1 LPAVPG
7 DDWNQPACRGVKVPF
22 LTRLGVRRGTQGDI
36 MHRISAALAC
46 LAVVVTVGCGTA
58 QATTQRHPTPLP
70 CPRANNVI
78 TQADSGKTYCVRV
91 GGQVTIILHSTQK
104 NLWRE
109 PLASGNVLEGVPNGA
124 ASLVEGATGVWYK
137 ATRPG
142 RSVVTSVRPP
152 CRAAANSAGT
162 SYPVKSCAL
171 KDRFTVTII
180 AS

>member
-1 LPAVPG
+1 
-7 DDWNQPACRGVKVPF
+7 
-22 LTRLGVRRGTQGDI
+22 
-36 MHRISAALAC
+36 MHRISAALAA
-46 LAVVVTVGCGTA
+46 LAVGVIAGCGTA
-58 QATTQRHPTPLP
+58 QATATGQSAPLP
-70 CPRANNVI
+70 CPRANDVI

-91 GGQVTIILHSTQK
+91 GDQVTVILHSTQK
-104 NLWRE
+104 NLWLE
-109 PLASGNVLEGVPNGA
+109 PLASGNVLKGVPNGA
-124 ASLVEGATGVWYK
+124 ASLVEGATGAWYQ

>member
-1 LPAVPG
+1 
-7 DDWNQPACRGVKVPF
+7 
-22 LTRLGVRRGTQGDI
+22 

-46 LAVVVTVGCGTA
+46 LAVVVTAGCGTA
-58 QATTQRHPTPLP
+58 KATTPGHPAPLP

-91 GGQVTIILHSTQK
+91 GDQVTIILHSTQK
-104 NLWRE
+104 NLWLV

-124 ASLVEGATGVWYK
+124 ASLVEGATGAWYK

-152 CRAAANSAGT
+152 CRAAANPAGT

-171 KDRFTVTII
+171 KDRLSVTII